1 MVNRPFGD
9 LKVKVFAAGQRPRL
23 DLSQVDSPQ
32 VDLPQVAFDASD
44 EEVLLQHAA
53 LGCVSLWCTTSER
66 AYPFV
71 FRPRL
76 VRGVIP
82 CAQLIFCRDLADFVR
97 FAGPIGRFLAR
108 YGRPFVILDANAPI
122 PGLLGWYSR
131 ATCQNISRAHCGR
144 G

>member
-1 MVNRPFGD
+1 M
-9 LKVKVFAAGQRPRL
+9 
-23 DLSQVDSPQ
+23 PQ
-32 VDLPQVAFDASD
+32 VDFDASD

-53 LGCVSLWCTTSER
+53 LGYVSLWCTISER

-82 CAQLIFCRDLADFVR
+82 CAQLIFCRDIADFVR

-131 ATCQNISRAHCGR
+131 GNMPKYFKGPQRPRLGDLAYTECAVLGV
-144 G
+144 